1 MDPGQSAFIGES
13 RGILL
18 EQFPRIDP
26 ITGECPAAEMMNEQ
40 VMRHR
45 QLKPGPPRPLGEVIV
60 IKEPQSEPFVE
71 PADGVIDSPFHEQAK
86 AR

>member
-1 MDPGQSAFIGES
+1 
-13 RGILL
+13 
-18 EQFPRIDP
+18 
-26 ITGECPAAEMMNEQ
+26 MNEQ
-40 VMRHR
+40 VVWHG

-60 IKEPQSEPFVE
+60 IAEPHPEPFVE